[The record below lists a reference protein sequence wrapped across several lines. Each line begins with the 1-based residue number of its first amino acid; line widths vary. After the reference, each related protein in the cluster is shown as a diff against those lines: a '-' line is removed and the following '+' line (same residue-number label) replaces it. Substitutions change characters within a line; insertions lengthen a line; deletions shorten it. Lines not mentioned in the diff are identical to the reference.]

1 MAIYLSIVQS
11 SPTKELQKESLRQKE
26 LDRSGYVKIISR
38 RTEHAARVKSL
49 ANDLLKKRFGSGGSS
64 NRLFAYKTSIS
75 EYKRLASEQCNS
87 ARSLDTSHDVGGFY
101 RHKSLEPPTG
111 NAQSLNVNFDLE
123 NINSI
128 QGQPSLSMKNRNF
141 KMAERRQRPT
151 SAVIPRGTDAYLE
164 SQQV

>member
-1 MAIYLSIVQS
+1 MKIVCN
-11 SPTKELQKESLRQKE
+11 
-26 LDRSGYVKIISR
+26 

-75 EYKRLASEQCNS
+75 EYKRLASEHCNS
-87 ARSLDTSHDVGGFY
+87 ARSLDLSHDRGGFY
-101 RHKSLEPPTG
+101 RHKSLDSPAG
-111 NAQSLNVNFDLE
+111 NAHAHSLNVNYDLD
-123 NINSI
+123 NINTI

-164 SQQV
+164 SQ